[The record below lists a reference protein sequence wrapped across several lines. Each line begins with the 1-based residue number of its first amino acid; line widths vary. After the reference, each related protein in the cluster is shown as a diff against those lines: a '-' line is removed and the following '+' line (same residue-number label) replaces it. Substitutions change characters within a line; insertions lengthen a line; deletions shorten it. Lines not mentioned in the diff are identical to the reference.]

1 MSAKPYDVVVFGA
14 TSFVGKLLCRYLASQ
29 FNDGQLNWAAAA
41 RSSEKLDQMLRDL
54 GSQAAGIPVILADA
68 TDPNSLAAMCTQ
80 AKVVVSTVGPY
91 ALYGEPLV
99 KACTELGTDYCDLTG
114 EVQWIR
120 RMLDRY
126 EQTAKRS
133 GARILH
139 CCGFDSVPSDLGVYF
154 VQTQATKHYGRFCT
168 HIKMR
173 VKAMRGGASGGTIAS
188 LINVSKEAA
197 ADPAVRKELQNPY
210 LLCPREDRPKTRQVN
225 LNRPQYDGDFQSWL
239 TPFIMAGINTRVV
252 HRSNALLNYAYG
264 KEFRYEEAM
273 LTGSGARGRMAAYAI
288 AGGLGGFVA
297 MTAFAPTC
305 WLLQR
310 FVLPAPGDGPSA
322 ETQAKGFYDL
332 RLLGLLD
339 DGRFIRAKIT
349 GDADP
354 GYGSTSKML
363 GEAAVCLSRREK
375 GEGGFWTPATLFGDT
390 LIEALQK
397 HAGLS
402 FSLLDGP
409 PQ

>member
-1 MSAKPYDVVVFGA
+1 MSATPYDVVVFGA
-14 TSFVGKLLCRYLASQ
+14 TSFVGKLLCRYLASH
-29 FNDGQLNWAAAA
+29 FNSAELTWAAAG
-41 RSSEKLDQMLRDL
+41 RSLEKLEQMRRSLDAKATGVPL
-54 GSQAAGIPVILADA
+54 IIADA
-68 TDPNSLAAMCTQ
+68 KDGPSLAAMCAQ
-80 AKVVVSTVGPY
+80 ARVVVSTVGPY

-99 KACTELGTDYCDLTG
+99 NACAELGTDYCDLTG

-126 EQTAKRS
+126 EQTAKRT
-133 GARILH
+133 GARIVH
-139 CCGFDSVPSDLGVYF
+139 CCGFDSVPSDLGVHF
-154 VQTQATKHYGRFCT
+154 VQTQAKQRYGRFCT

-197 ADPAVRKELQNPY
+197 ADPALRKELQNPY
-210 LLCPREDRPKTRQVN
+210 LLCPRDHRPKTRQAN
-225 LNRPQYDGDFQSWL
+225 LSRPQYDGDFHSWL

-264 KEFRYEEAM
+264 EEFRYDEAM
-273 LTGSGARGRMAAYAI
+273 LTGAGARGRMVAYAI
-288 AGGLGGFVA
+288 AGALGGFVA
-297 MTAFAPTC
+297 MTAIAPAR
-305 WLLQR
+305 WFLQR
-310 FVLPAPGDGPSA
+310 FVLPAPGKGPSP
-322 ETQAKGFYDL
+322 ESQAKGFYDL
-332 RLLGLLD
+332 RFLGLLD
-339 DGRFIRAKIT
+339 DGRFIRAEIT

-363 GEAAVCLSRREK
+363 GQVAACLARHDR
-375 GEGGFWTPATLFGDT
+375 GDGGFWTPATLFGDT

-402 FSLLDGP
+402 FVLLDSP
-409 PQ
+409 S